1 MAVAPVYNSFIAR
14 LPRAQKLCL
23 PETREV
29 ETFIHSFIEPP
40 CRKSCRKNMSTWADI
55 IIHAHVAGVPSST
68 TELWSKGTYEAI
80 ITLSTH
86 SVSSLSCATGTNKHS
101 HIRPLSFTLL
111 QFIYTPPPH
120 IQTNHAG
127 LALPTMLP
135 SHHDPTTMKNINF
148 LPARSSRQS
157 SRTSNS
163 LRGTLT
169 PNSLLP
175 TYPTHS
181 FHPPMLQINHLS
193 PGPPSR

>member
-1 MAVAPVYNSFIAR
+1 MGRHHHPCTCRRRSIIYHGTVVQRNLRSDYYPQYTFRKLPLMRNRDKQAQPHKTIVIHIIAVHLY
-14 LPRAQKLCL
+14 
-23 PETREV
+23 
-29 ETFIHSFIEPP
+29 
-40 CRKSCRKNMSTWADI
+40 
-55 IIHAHVAGVPSST
+55 
-68 TELWSKGTYEAI
+68 
-80 ITLSTH
+80 
-86 SVSSLSCATGTNKHS
+86 
-101 HIRPLSFTLL
+101 
-111 QFIYTPPPH
+111 PPPH